1 MADFFKSAM
10 QEAARLTQAGRVA
23 EATALVQRAMGLSGA
38 ADGDAAVIEGECRRV
53 DPAAASDGE
62 IAPGR
67 WIEDSFANTA
77 GVRRYRLYLPERA
90 DGLVVML
97 HGCGQGP
104 EDFAT
109 ATRMHLCAAAQGL
122 ATLYPAQSSEANG
135 ASCWN
140 WYEPADQGR
149 DRGECAILAGM
160 TEAVMMAHGLD
171 DRRIYIAGLSAGGAM
186 AATLAAA
193 YPERYVALGVHSGLP
208 AGCAH
213 DLISAMTV
221 MRQGASPPA
230 HGPLP
235 ACPTI
240 VFHGDRDTRVN
251 PSNALALIA
260 QARAGAMQG
269 AVEIERGCA
278 PAGLAFSRT
287 CYPQV
292 AGRAEAELWLVHG
305 AGHGW
310 SGGAAEASYTEPRG
324 PDASSEMLRF
334 FLRHAR

>member
-1 MADFFKSAM
+1 MSDSFKSAM

-23 EATALVQRAMGLSGA
+23 EATVLVQRAMGLV
-38 ADGDAAVIEGECRRV
+38 GDDAPRVIEAESQRV
-53 DPAAASDGE
+53 ERTPTTAVA
-62 IAPGR
+62 GR
-67 WIEDSFANTA
+67 WIENTFANAA
-77 GVRRYRLYLPERA
+77 GARRYRLYLPECA

-104 EDFAT
+104 EDFA
-109 ATRMHLCAAAQGL
+109 AGTRMHQYAAAEGL
-122 ATLYPAQSSEANG
+122 ATLYPAQSVEANG

-171 DRRIYIAGLSAGGAM
+171 DRRTYVAGLSAGGAM

-221 MRQGASPPA
+221 MRQGASPPV
-230 HGPLP
+230 HGPVS
-235 ACPTI
+235 ACPSI
-240 VFHGDRDTRVN
+240 IFHGDRDTRVS
-251 PSNALALIA
+251 PANALALIA
-260 QARAGAMQG
+260 QARAGVMTG
-269 AVEIERGCA
+269 SVEIERGRA
-278 PAGLAFSRT
+278 AAGLAFSRT
-287 CYPQV
+287 RYP
-292 AGRAEAELWLVHG
+292 ATGERAEAELWLVHG

-310 SGGAAEASYTEPRG
+310 SGGVAGASYTEPRG
-324 PDASSEMLRF
+324 PDASVEMLRF
-334 FLRHAR
+334 FLAHAR